1 MPIQL
6 FCFGFGIKFEYLVLI
21 GFEINFFKSDM
32 PVQLMLNI
40 ALRQDSR
47 GTSLVPIQEGVL
59 ANKQANVVDEIVT
72 CAFAY

>member
-32 PVQLMLNI
+32 PVAVKWLTDC
-40 ALRQDSR
+40 RPG
-47 GTSLVPIQEGVL
+47 GTGWATGACPSG
-59 ANKQANVVDEIVT
+59 
-72 CAFAY
+72 F

>member
-32 PVQLMLNI
+32 PVIQNFSPLDGTHLESGNTGPEQGAYFRGCMMLN
-40 ALRQDSR
+40 SH
-47 GTSLVPIQEGVL
+47 V
-59 ANKQANVVDEIVT
+59 
-72 CAFAY
+72 